1 MSFRNNPDRIL
12 ESIDRER
19 TRDEEGGGGS
29 VRDAGARVL
38 GTDVPPSDATSAE
51 RLRRIFSLVEQ
62 AYTQTA
68 ASAELRR
75 LAQRFQAI
83 GDISRHHA
91 RGDVSV
97 AIHWMDHERADDVGL
112 TPFEIVPGQ
121 MESLRREE
129 RGSRPDANALKLLR
143 KELRDGVM
151 TAYAKIEPRVREAIR
166 SRADLGHVAVR
177 VTLDL
182 RPGS

>member
-12 ESIDRER
+12 DSIDRER
-19 TRDEEGGGGS
+19 TRDEDGGGS
-29 VRDAGARVL
+29 IRDAGARVL
-38 GTDVPPSDATSAE
+38 DTDIPPSDATSSE
-51 RLRRIFSLVEQ
+51 RQRRIFALVER

-68 ASAELRR
+68 SSLELKR
-75 LAQRFQAI
+75 LAQRFQTI

-97 AIHWMDHERADDVGL
+97 AIHWMDHERDDDIGV
-112 TPFEIVPGQ
+112 TPFEIVPQQ
-121 MESLRREE
+121 MEELRRSD
-129 RGSRPDANALKLLR
+129 RGSRPDGNALKLLR
-143 KELRDGVM
+143 RELRDGVM
-151 TAYAKIEPRVREAIR
+151 AAYSKIEPRVREAIR
-166 SRADLGHVAVR
+166 SRADLGHIAVR